1 MSSKKYKSC
10 ILTSYLTLK
19 RHPQCMDINNKILG
33 IDGSGRVISDS
44 FSYIEA
50 FYNSVK
56 GKDIEVVIFHDNLSK
71 GFTEAYRAENI
82 SFERVPISSYSNN
95 DYRFMYY
102 LSWLRLNKYTN
113 VFMTDVADVTIS
125 SPLSEISIDCDIFF
139 CGDSIKLKDY
149 MFESTK
155 YISLHERFNWDNI
168 DSFRDPSLDL
178 LNMGVIG
185 SNYSNAIKFL
195 ALFTEHRIKCGYP
208 ELNINMS
215 LGNYIARNFFGSV
228 KSGAPYCSVF
238 KKYQKERKDVFFI
251 HK

>member
-1 MSSKKYKSC
+1 
-10 ILTSYLTLK
+10 
-19 RHPQCMDINNKILG
+19 MDINNKILG

-56 GKDIEVVIFHDNLSK
+56 GKDIEVVIFHDSLSK

-82 SFERVPISSYSNN
+82 SFERVPRSSYSNN

-195 ALFTEHRIKCGYP
+195 ALFTEHRIKCGHP